1 MVKMFTRV
9 PSTMTFTLNL
19 EKLAQQGQID
29 LSWAEVLS
37 PVQNV
42 LDGLEHFLSAEHE
55 AKRQVLPALG
65 NIMRAFQLPFLDVTV
80 VIVGQDP
87 YPTPGDAVGLSFSV
101 DSQQQSL
108 PRSLKNIYTEL
119 NSDVGFDQPVS
130 GDLSAWAQQG
140 VMLLNR
146 VLTVSA
152 GAAGSHR
159 GRGWEE
165 VTECAL
171 RALDARVGI
180 PLVAVLWGN
189 DAQKVKPFLSHAV
202 VIESAHPSPLS
213 ASRGFFGSK
222 PFSKVNA
229 ALSELGRAP
238 IEWAEPNQSKLF

>member
-1 MVKMFTRV
+1 
-9 PSTMTFTLNL
+9 MTFTLNL
-19 EKLAQQGQID
+19 EKLAQQGKID
-29 LSWAEVLS
+29 PSWVEVLS
-37 PVQNV
+37 PVQKA
-42 LDGLEHFLSAEHE
+42 LEGLEEFITAEQE
-55 AKRQVLPALG
+55 SQRQILPALS
-65 NIMRAFQLPFLDVTV
+65 NIMKAFQLPFPDVTV

-87 YPTPGDAVGLSFSV
+87 YPNPGDAVGLSFSV
-101 DSQQQSL
+101 APEQLSI
-108 PRSLKNIYTEL
+108 PRSLKNIYAEL
-119 NSDVGFDQPVS
+119 QSDMGLEQPVS
-130 GDLSAWAQQG
+130 GDLSPWSKQG

-171 RALDARVGI
+171 RALNARVGI

-189 DAQKVKPFLSHAV
+189 DAQTAKPFLSHAA

-222 PFSKVNA
+222 PFSKVNS
-229 ALSELGRAP
+229 ALKERGYNP
-238 IEWAEPNQSKLF
+238 INWALPSQTALF